1 MRLIMFDPSKSQKG
15 DEKKAMRKSASVS
28 KLERFK
34 GRERLAPMP
43 NPKKNNLIGSMHEH
57 MTNDI
62 DIDHNSSR
70 IDDNLNFSNI
80 GHSELDLE
88 YLDELELNKAFN
100 VFKDI

>member
-1 MRLIMFDPSKSQKG
+1 
-15 DEKKAMRKSASVS
+15 
-28 KLERFK
+28 
-34 GRERLAPMP
+34 
-43 NPKKNNLIGSMHEH
+43 MHEH

-62 DIDHNSSR
+62 DIDRNSSK
-70 IDDNLNFSNI
+70 IDDNLDFSNI

>member
-1 MRLIMFDPSKSQKG
+1 MFDPSKSK
-15 DEKKAMRKSASVS
+15 DKDKKTLKKSASVS

-43 NPKKNNLIGSMHEH
+43 QAKKTTMMGSMHEH

-62 DIDHNSSR
+62 DIDRTSSR

-88 YLDELELNKAFN
+88 YLDELELNRAFN
-100 VFKDI
+100 AFKDI